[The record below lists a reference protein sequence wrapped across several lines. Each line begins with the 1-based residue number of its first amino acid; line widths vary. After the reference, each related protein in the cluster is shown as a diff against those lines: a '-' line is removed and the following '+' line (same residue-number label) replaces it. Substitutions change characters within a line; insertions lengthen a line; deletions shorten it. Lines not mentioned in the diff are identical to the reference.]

1 MSTLEM
7 RFENWW
13 AAKYRDISKHQTLEY
28 LIAKDAWEEAIKTKG
43 KECGSV
49 NLEELLNYKSH

>member
-49 NLEELLNYKSH
+49 NVEVVE